1 MIKIHPEVVNIC
13 EALQTLVSQYIRNF
27 SEIENWFEIQDNNLL
42 KLNQNEINKWLR
54 EANLYKSELK
64 TQRDNFLRLGKD
76 QLAAMKSNESI
87 YFLNDRSYSRRK
99 NAGKLVLADSYE
111 YPYEN
116 NNNPLEQLDYINER
130 LQELITIYSNKNP
143 PHIFREFMSRKGTK
157 RHQAYAEMEFLMD
170 RAEVLVGLLD
180 KSARSVGRIHE
191 EIDANT
197 QNKISEIKDS
207 YNADARQLDLEYVER
222 VKAAR
227 QQFEQSLQTV
237 LPVEDLLELDNR
249 AEKCS
254 LNGENYKTVTSMP
267 EDVCVGSF
275 EFEINVTKEYEYI
288 IDVLTALYGSYIQS
302 GTILVLPLLLKAET
316 THLLFINNKDA
327 EGAAVESVKG
337 FICHYL
343 LDMPVASVNCFFI
356 DGYHSGANFKIFL
369 PLNNVDNNIVRN
381 EVATSSQSINKLLD
395 IILKS
400 NETLV
405 QKKLNGYDTLF
416 DFNHASGSIYERY
429 SLLVIDN
436 FPKGFNDEALEKLER
451 ILIQSEQCG
460 VSIIINYNENLFT
473 DEYGDVTKKINLLR
487 QRMCCQFHAS
497 DLLFPEEE
505 VPYTFRLSKTPS
517 NWNSLL
523 KIYAEEVVSNSTKSE
538 PLSKLLTD
546 DAEMF
551 SRNSCNSLV
560 IPFGMGGP
568 GKVQNLIFGK
578 GVSHSGILI
587 GTTGSGDY
595 VKIRLS

>member
-395 IILKS
+395 L
-400 NETLV
+400 
-405 QKKLNGYDTLF
+405 
-416 DFNHASGSIYERY
+416 
-429 SLLVIDN
+429 
-436 FPKGFNDEALEKLER
+436 
-451 ILIQSEQCG
+451 
-460 VSIIINYNENLFT
+460 
-473 DEYGDVTKKINLLR
+473 
-487 QRMCCQFHAS
+487 
-497 DLLFPEEE
+497 
-505 VPYTFRLSKTPS
+505 
-517 NWNSLL
+517 
-523 KIYAEEVVSNSTKSE
+523 
-538 PLSKLLTD
+538 
-546 DAEMF
+546 
-551 SRNSCNSLV
+551 
-560 IPFGMGGP
+560 
-568 GKVQNLIFGK
+568 
-578 GVSHSGILI
+578 
-587 GTTGSGDY
+587 
-595 VKIRLS
+595 

>member
-460 VSIIINYNENLFT
+460 VSIIIN
-473 DEYGDVTKKINLLR
+473 
-487 QRMCCQFHAS
+487 
-497 DLLFPEEE
+497 
-505 VPYTFRLSKTPS
+505 
-517 NWNSLL
+517 
-523 KIYAEEVVSNSTKSE
+523 
-538 PLSKLLTD
+538 
-546 DAEMF
+546 
-551 SRNSCNSLV
+551 
-560 IPFGMGGP
+560 
-568 GKVQNLIFGK
+568 LI
-578 GVSHSGILI
+578 
-587 GTTGSGDY
+587 
-595 VKIRLS
+595 

>member
-254 LNGENYKTVTSMP
+254 LNGEK
-267 EDVCVGSF
+267 
-275 EFEINVTKEYEYI
+275 
-288 IDVLTALYGSYIQS
+288 
-302 GTILVLPLLLKAET
+302 
-316 THLLFINNKDA
+316 
-327 EGAAVESVKG
+327 
-337 FICHYL
+337 
-343 LDMPVASVNCFFI
+343 
-356 DGYHSGANFKIFL
+356 
-369 PLNNVDNNIVRN
+369 
-381 EVATSSQSINKLLD
+381 
-395 IILKS
+395 
-400 NETLV
+400 
-405 QKKLNGYDTLF
+405 
-416 DFNHASGSIYERY
+416 
-429 SLLVIDN
+429 
-436 FPKGFNDEALEKLER
+436 
-451 ILIQSEQCG
+451 
-460 VSIIINYNENLFT
+460 
-473 DEYGDVTKKINLLR
+473 
-487 QRMCCQFHAS
+487 
-497 DLLFPEEE
+497 
-505 VPYTFRLSKTPS
+505 
-517 NWNSLL
+517 
-523 KIYAEEVVSNSTKSE
+523 
-538 PLSKLLTD
+538 
-546 DAEMF
+546 
-551 SRNSCNSLV
+551 
-560 IPFGMGGP
+560 
-568 GKVQNLIFGK
+568 
-578 GVSHSGILI
+578 
-587 GTTGSGDY
+587 
-595 VKIRLS
+595 